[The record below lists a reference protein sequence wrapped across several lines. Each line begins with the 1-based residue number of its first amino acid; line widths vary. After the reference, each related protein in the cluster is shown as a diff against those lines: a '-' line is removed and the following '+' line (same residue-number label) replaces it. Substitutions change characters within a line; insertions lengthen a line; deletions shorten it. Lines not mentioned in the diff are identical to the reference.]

1 MLTGPPSRAR
11 AIVRSRSVSLAVAAL
26 YGRQIS
32 VNTIRSWINRGRLL
46 ARSWV
51 HDGVAY
57 AQRQAETDRPLCR
70 VGDVI
75 DLAQRRQAS

>member
-1 MLTGPPSRAR
+1 MTEESVI
-11 AIVRSRSVSLAVAAL
+11 AIPAL

-32 VNTIRSWINRGRLL
+32 VNTIRSWINRGRLPP
-46 ARSWV
+46 RTWV

-57 AQRQAETDRPLCR
+57 AQRQVENDRPLCY

-75 DLAQRRQAS
+75 DIAQQPD